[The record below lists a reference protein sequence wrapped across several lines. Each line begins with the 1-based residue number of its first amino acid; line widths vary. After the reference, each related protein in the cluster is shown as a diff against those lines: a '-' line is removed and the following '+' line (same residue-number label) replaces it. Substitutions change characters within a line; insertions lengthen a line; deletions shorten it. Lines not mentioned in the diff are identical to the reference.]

1 MRSGEGLWQLLPGS
15 LSVSRGQLTE
25 SMPHNLGLPQDH
37 LPSGPSTSRPP
48 RLLRSQHPGR
58 DTRPQLSKQL
68 TALLNTCAVPE
79 SVGVGKSL
87 PRCPPGDLFMGE
99 GATSFAVLLRKFLAK
114 TGLRNLEGRRRMTTS
129 GACDEV
135 DLGQGSRRV
144 GEGGRARKERP
155 RRGEASPGGGSGAE
169 VGR

>member
-1 MRSGEGLWQLLPGS
+1 
-15 LSVSRGQLTE
+15 
-25 SMPHNLGLPQDH
+25 
-37 LPSGPSTSRPP
+37 
-48 RLLRSQHPGR
+48 
-58 DTRPQLSKQL
+58 
-68 TALLNTCAVPE
+68 
-79 SVGVGKSL
+79 
-87 PRCPPGDLFMGE
+87 MGE

-114 TGLRNLEGRRRMTTS
+114 TGLRNLEERRRMTTS